1 MSVKKLA
8 LLMVLSC
15 ASYAASA
22 AELAARADL
31 DYQIKPG
38 DNLSK
43 LTNEL
48 LDSPARW
55 NEVARYNQLPN
66 ANLVQPN
73 QILHI
78 PLAWLKNYPAQARIE
93 ALTGEVKLNGKEAH
107 VGDAVVGGDKLETAT
122 GASARLS
129 LPDHSS
135 LSMLEKTEVHTKQLE
150 QKKQGNFFNAVF
162 RLITGRID
170 AVKQKYPD
178 GQAPLR
184 IQAMTATIGVRGTHF
199 RMGQEAGLTLAE
211 IENGLV
217 SFGDEAKAKPI
228 ALAAGEGSVSDGVH
242 PPAVIPL
249 LVAPTF
255 PVLAAEFAPDAV
267 SFTMPVLAGATGY
280 RGELASDESFQNIIA
295 PVSAEGSYIKLNN
308 LVEGIYHLR
317 LRAVDSHGLQG
328 LQALQ
333 TILVKLP
340 PVVIPPAP
348 PAPPADFPIVS
359 PSRPIVSGGQM
370 LTGWSDIHGY
380 QYQLQVAATTDFAAP
395 LQNVTRKESFW
406 TFATPATGS
415 YFLRLRLLDGQGGV
429 GQWCD
434 AVSFSVH

>member
-1 MSVKKLA
+1 MSLKKLA
-8 LLMVLSC
+8 WLMVLGCLSEM
-15 ASYAASA
+15 AQ
-22 AELAARADL
+22 ADEVATAKVL
-31 DYQIKPG
+31 DYQIKRG
-38 DNLSK
+38 DTLSK

-55 NEVARYNQLPN
+55 SEVARYNQLPN

-93 ALTGEVKLNGKEAH
+93 SLTGEVKLNGRTAQ
-107 VGDAVVGGDKLETAT
+107 VGDAVVSGDKLETAS

-135 LSMLEKTEVHTKQLE
+135 LSMSEKTQLHSTQLE
-150 QKKQGNFFNAVF
+150 QKKQGNFFNALF
-162 RLITGRID
+162 RLVTGRID

-178 GQAPLR
+178 GQSPLR

-199 RMGQEAGLTLAE
+199 RMGQEGGNTLAE

-249 LVAPTF
+249 LLAPTF
-255 PVLAAEFAPDAV
+255 PTLPVAFAPDAV
-267 SFTMPVLAGATGY
+267 SFDMPIMAGVIGY
-280 RGELASDESFQNIIA
+280 RGELASDASFQNIIA
-295 PVSAEGSYIKLNN
+295 PVAAQGSHLTLGNLAEGS
-308 LVEGIYHLR
+308 YHLR
-317 LRAVDSHGLQG
+317 LRALDSHGLQG
-328 LQALQ
+328 LQGVQ
-333 TILVKLP
+333 TIVVKQP
-340 PVVIPPAP
+340 PVVL
-348 PAPPADFPIVS
+348 PPADFPIVS
-359 PSRPIVSGGQM
+359 PSRPIVSGDQM

-380 QYQLQVAATTDFAAP
+380 QYQLQIAASNDFSVV
-395 LQNVTRKESFW
+395 LQNATRRENFW
-406 TFATPATGS
+406 TFNIPTTGT
-415 YFLRLRLLDGQGGV
+415 YFLRLRLLDAQGRV
-429 GQWCD
+429 GAWCE
-434 AVSFSVH
+434 AVKFNTM

>member
-8 LLMVLSC
+8 LVMVLSL
-15 ASYAASA
+15 ASNAVNAADIP
-22 AELAARADL
+22 ARADL
-31 DYQIKPG
+31 DYQIKRG

-55 NEVARYNQLPN
+55 SEVARYNQLPN

-93 ALTGEVKLNGKEAH
+93 ALTGVVTLNGKEAH
-107 VGDAVVGGDKLETAT
+107 VGDAVVSGDKLETAT
-122 GASARLS
+122 GANARLS

-135 LSMLEKTEVHTKQLE
+135 LSMLEKTQLHTQQLD

-170 AVKQKYPD
+170 AIKQKYPE

-199 RMGQEAGLTLAE
+199 RMGQEGRNTLAE

-217 SFGDEAKAKPI
+217 SFGDEAKAAPI
-228 ALAAGEGSVSDGVH
+228 ALAAGQGSVSDGVH

-249 LVAPTF
+249 LLAPSF
-255 PVLAAEFAPDAV
+255 PALPAEFAPDAV
-267 SFTMPVLAGATGY
+267 SFDMPVMAGVTGY

-295 PVSAEGSYIKLNN
+295 PVVAEASHIALSNLAEGR
-308 LVEGIYHLR
+308 YHLR

-333 TILVKLP
+333 TIVVKLP
-340 PVVIPPAP
+340 PVVIP

-359 PSRPIVSGGQM
+359 PSRPIVSGAQM

-380 QYQLQVAATTDFAAP
+380 QYQLQIASTPDFTVTV
-395 LQNVTRKESFW
+395 QNVTRTDSFW
-406 TFATPATGS
+406 TFAMPATGT
-415 YFLRLRLLDGQGGV
+415 YFLRLRLLDAQGRV
-429 GQWCD
+429 GAWCE
-434 AVSFSVH
+434 AVKFNAL